1 MKGKIE
7 LLMKKFTHLLIV
19 ISTIGIY
26 IPALG
31 QELSTLN
38 KKNLIK
44 VTGGYGLGVNHISVI
59 GREAA
64 QPALTYNFN
73 ANLNVNVAG
82 ALSLPFSFAYSSNTV
97 STAAPNF
104 NITQLT
110 PSYKWAKLYLGNTMM
125 SLSPYTMAGTP
136 FTGAGFELT
145 PKNWKIAGFYGL
157 LKRAQE
163 QQPNSAN
170 SAVSYE
176 RKGYGLAISH
186 TNQVIGDI
194 GVAFLKAKDD
204 PNSISFIPEATTSTP
219 QDNLAI
225 SLDYRRKFLKMFNLQ
240 ATYAMSVYT
249 RDIRSDINN
258 TSLKPFDNFID
269 NRTNT
274 TNYNALDLGLSFNIA
289 NLGLLFNYKRIDP
302 GFQSLGA
309 YNINNNLESFGLNS
323 NFSLFQGKV
332 NVNTTHQLNQ
342 NNIDK
347 TAFKTQYIWN
357 NAINTNI
364 NLIPKVN
371 VNLGYNNN
379 TSFSNLQRTLTPF
392 SVQQD
397 SFSVFTLA
405 DVYNSSISFQ
415 LGAADNPQMVILS
428 GNMVQSKIERGNLE
442 LNNLAL
448 NNSVSRMVN
457 LSHSFRIKSA
467 ELQISNS
474 ANYNVNDLDAVST
487 VNYGISN
494 SLSKSFFKNTI
505 NCSLSNTY
513 NMVQANVNSSLVS
526 SNLMASYA
534 LKPKVNSTKN
544 ILSENHR
551 FGLSFRMTKQFA
563 PEGMPSIAEF
573 LSSLNYSWSF

>member
-1 MKGKIE
+1 MKRKIK
-7 LLMKKFTHLLIV
+7 LLMKKHALLLPFV
-19 ISTIGIY
+19 MAIGTC
-26 IPALG
+26 IPMFG

-44 VTGGYGLGVNHISVI
+44 VTGGYGLGINHISVM

-97 STAAPNF
+97 ATAAPNF

-110 PSYKWAKLYLGNTMM
+110 PSYKWVKLYLGNTMM

-157 LKRAQE
+157 LRRAQE
-163 QQPNSAN
+163 QLPNSTN
-170 SAVSYE
+170 TAVSYE

-186 TNQVIGDI
+186 TNQVIGDF

-204 PNSISFIPEATTSTP
+204 ANSISFIPEATQSTP

-225 SLDYRRKFLKMFNLQ
+225 SFDYRRKFLKMFNLQ

-249 RDIRSDINN
+249 RDIRADINN
-258 TSLKPFDNFID
+258 SSLKPFDNFMDI
-269 NRTNT
+269 RTNT
-274 TNYNALDLGLSFNIA
+274 TNYNALDLGLGFNVS

-309 YNINNNLESFGLNS
+309 YNILNNLESFGLNS
-323 NFSLFQGKV
+323 NFSLLQGKI
-332 NVNTTHQLNQ
+332 NLNTTHQLNQ

-347 TAFKTQYIWN
+347 AAFKTQYIWN

-364 NLIPKVN
+364 NIIPKVN
-371 VNLGYNNN
+371 IGLGYNNN

-405 DVYNSSISFQ
+405 DVYNSNISFQ
-415 LGAADNPQMVILS
+415 LGAADNPQMVSIS
-428 GNMVQSKIERGNLE
+428 GNLVQSKIERGNPE
-442 LNNLAL
+442 FNLAL

-457 LSHSFRIKSA
+457 VSHSFRIKSA

-474 ANYNVNDLDAVST
+474 VNYNTNDLDAVST

-505 NCSLSNTY
+505 NCSMSNTY
-513 NMVQANVNSSLVS
+513 NVVQANVNSSLVS
-526 SNLMASYA
+526 SNFMASYA
-534 LKPKVNSTKN
+534 LKPKANSTKN
-544 ILSENHR
+544 ILTENHR

-563 PEGMPSIAEF
+563 PEGMPSVAEF